1 MGWMGESDSY
11 GSVIHGII
19 ADDSSLVKLLREGKR
34 FFADTNVAGT
44 VSPLMKPLCALS
56 FWYPNKVLNKHGN
69 YC

>member
-56 FWYPNKVLNKHGN
+56 F
-69 YC
+69 